1 MPETQ
6 DKESIMTLSSLTH
19 GLFARFVRST
29 RFAALLLGLAAP
41 AFSGTVFADNGNYRP
56 DTGSVRDYPVRD
68 YPSRDQRSLDN
79 GLDDRTV
86 PGHRNLRTRGD
97 DYDTL
102 PPHRGGASRSNYR
115 RADGL
120 APRDRFESTR
130 DRFDVVV
137 PVPAE
142 YGDDRGGYSRPRF
155 DEFDR
160 NERLDRNDGIVPR
173 DRMPARSPLYED
185 LPAPSYSVPAL
196 PGLGG
201 SRYSPSRI
209 DNRFDNTPFDNSWGP
224 NLQDQL
230 PRLAP
235 RKPKQDPAPTAGEL
249 ITRRY
254 NDPAVV
260 TFISQLNAQQ
270 GLQMYAEVLDLIQ
283 TRHLE
288 PSQPSVLVQR
298 GMTNLVA
305 ALQSPQFAQSTRIA
319 VNPQQVAVFQQSL
332 SAMLAQSQITT
343 NQQAVAA
350 AQWTMQAAQQTVGLA
365 PSVVAVEFLYGA
377 VESLDRFSAFVPPE
391 TARMTNQQLGE
402 AVVGIG
408 VQIEVAPN
416 AGMKVVKV
424 LPAGPALQSGLQKG
438 DVIVAVNNQP
448 LAGRSL
454 DAATQLITGAEGT
467 SAVLTV
473 QRNGMQAN
481 FTIQRRKVQVQ
492 SVTDVQFVDASSKI
506 GYLKLDTFA
515 ANSAKEMEAALWQL
529 HQQGMQGLVLDL
541 RGDPGGLLT
550 TSIETADMFLPS
562 GTIVS
567 TRGRNT
573 QDNSTEVAKEDKTW
587 KVPMVVLID
596 EHSASASEIFAAAI
610 QENGRGLI
618 VGRHSYGKGTVQT
631 LFPLNTLSAGVRLTT
646 ARFYSPSGKPMA
658 GEGVEPDVYVAQSET
673 DLGAND
679 QDVRTAVEALR
690 RGTQPSNPQRF
701 DLSQR

>member
-1 MPETQ
+1 
-6 DKESIMTLSSLTH
+6 MTLSSLTH
-19 GLFARFVRST
+19 GLIARFARST
-29 RFAALLLGLAAP
+29 RFAALLLGLTTSS
-41 AFSGTVFADNGNYRP
+41 FHGTLLADNGNYRP
-56 DTGSVRDYPVRD
+56 DADIVRDYPTRERD
-68 YPSRDQRSLDN
+68 FDS
-79 GLDDRTV
+79 
-86 PGHRNLRTRGD
+86 
-97 DYDTL
+97 L
-102 PPHRGGASRSNYR
+102 PPHRGGTLRSNYR
-115 RADGL
+115 PSDGPVL
-120 APRDRFESTR
+120 R
-130 DRFDVVV
+130 DRFDVVA
-137 PVPAE
+137 PVPSE
-142 YGDDRGGYSRPRF
+142 YEEGRGGYTRPRF
-155 DEFDR
+155 EDF
-160 NERLDRNDGIVPR
+160 NGNDGIVPR
-173 DRMPARSPLYED
+173 DRMPSRSPLYED
-185 LPAPSYSVPAL
+185 LPEPAYRVPAL

-201 SRYSPSRI
+201 SRNNRP
-209 DNRFDNTPFDNSWGP
+209 RFDDLPTDRGPFDSGAYDRGSFDNSWGP
-224 NLQDQL
+224 DLRNSL
-230 PRLAP
+230 PRVAP
-235 RKPKQDPAPTAGEL
+235 RKPKADPAPTAGEL
-249 ITRRY
+249 IVRRY
-254 NDPAVV
+254 NDPAVL
-260 TFISQLNAQQ
+260 TFISQMNAQQ
-270 GLQMYAEVLDLIQ
+270 GLQLYTEVLDLIQ
-283 TRHLE
+283 SRHLE
-288 PSQPSVLVQR
+288 PPQPAVLVQR
-298 GMTNLVA
+298 GMSNLVG

-319 VNPQQVAVFQQSL
+319 VNPQQVTVLQQNL
-332 SAMLAQSQITT
+332 SAMLAQSRITT

-350 AQWTMQAAQQTVGLA
+350 AQWTMQAAQQAGVA
-365 PSVVAVEFLYGA
+365 PSVVAIEFIYGA
-377 VESLDRFSAFVPPE
+377 VEALDRFSAFVPPE

-408 VQIEVAPN
+408 VQIEVAQN

-424 LPAGPALQSGLQKG
+424 LPAGPAQQSGLQKG

-454 DAATQLITGAEGT
+454 DTATQLITGAEGT

-492 SVTDVQFVDASSKI
+492 SVTDVQFVESSAKI

-515 ANSAKEMEAALWQL
+515 ANSAREMETALWQL

-550 TSIETADMFLPS
+550 TSIETADMFLPN

-567 TRGRNT
+567 TRGRNP
-573 QDNSTEVAKEDKTW
+573 QDNSTETAHEEKTW

-658 GEGVEPDVYVAQSET
+658 GEGVEPDLYVAQSET

-679 QDVRTAVEALR
+679 NDLRTAIEALR
-690 RGTQPSNPQRF
+690 RGTSPSQQPRF

>member
-1 MPETQ
+1 
-6 DKESIMTLSSLTH
+6 MTLSSLTH
-19 GLFARFVRST
+19 GLIARFARST
-29 RFAALLLGLAAP
+29 RFAALLLGLTAAP
-41 AFSGTVFADNGNYRP
+41 FHGTLLADNGNYRP
-56 DTGSVRDYPVRD
+56 DSDIVRDYPTRD
-68 YPSRDQRSLDN
+68 RDFDA
-79 GLDDRTV
+79 V
-86 PGHRNLRTRGD
+86 
-97 DYDTL
+97 
-102 PPHRGGASRSNYR
+102 PPHRGGTLRSNYR
-115 RADGL
+115 QSDGPVL
-120 APRDRFESTR
+120 RDRSESTR
-130 DRFDVVV
+130 DRFDVVA
-137 PVPAE
+137 PVPSE
-142 YGDDRGGYSRPRF
+142 YEDGRGGYTRPRF
-155 DEFDR
+155 DEY
-160 NERLDRNDGIVPR
+160 NRNDGIVPR
-173 DRMPARSPLYED
+173 DRMPSRSPLYED
-185 LPAPSYSVPAL
+185 LPEPAYRVPAL

-201 SRYSPSRI
+201 SRNSRP
-209 DNRFDNTPFDNSWGP
+209 RFDDLPTDRGPFDSGAYDRGSFDNSWGP
-224 NLQDQL
+224 DLRNPS
-230 PRLAP
+230 PRVAP
-235 RKPKQDPAPTAGEL
+235 RKPKVDPAPTAGEL
-249 ITRRY
+249 IVRRY
-254 NDPAVV
+254 NDPAVM
-260 TFISQLNAQQ
+260 TFISQMNAQQ
-270 GLQMYAEVLDLIQ
+270 GLQLYSEVLELIQ

-288 PSQPSVLVQR
+288 PPQPAVLVQR
-298 GMTNLVA
+298 GMSNLIG
-305 ALQSPQFAQSTRIA
+305 ALQSPQFAQTTRIA
-319 VNPQQVAVFQQSL
+319 VNPQQVAALQQNL

-350 AQWTMQAAQQTVGLA
+350 AQWTMQAAQQAGVA
-365 PSVVAVEFLYGA
+365 PSVVAIEFLYGA

-408 VQIEVAPN
+408 VQIEVAQN

-424 LPAGPALQSGLQKG
+424 LPAGPAQQSGLQKG

-492 SVTDVQFVDASSKI
+492 SVTDVQFVDSTAKV
-506 GYLKLDTFA
+506 GYFKLDTFA
-515 ANSAKEMEAALWQL
+515 ANSAKEMETALWQL
-529 HQQGMQGLVLDL
+529 HQQGMQSLVLDL

-550 TSIETADMFLPS
+550 TSIETADMFLPN

-567 TRGRNT
+567 TRGRNP
-573 QDNSTEVAKEDKTW
+573 QDNSTETANEEKTW

-658 GEGVEPDVYVAQSET
+658 GEGVEPDLYVEQSET

-679 QDVRTAVEALR
+679 NDLRTAIEALR
-690 RGTQPSNPQRF
+690 RGTSPSQQPRF